1 MTGANG
7 ADGVSGASTAPIDD
21 DQPSGGDPPSGDD
34 LRAVMADFATG
45 VVVAT
50 TWAPGASDGSADG
63 GVGGGEG
70 VDHATTLN
78 SLTSVSLDPPLVLIS
93 LGIDSRFA
101 AQVRRT
107 GVWGVSILPE
117 DHVATAMRFAAR
129 DRGVPLFGDLGF
141 HRGVTG
147 VALLDDALGR
157 LECRTEAIHRAGD
170 HDIVVGRVAATEPHH
185 REARPGAGPLV
196 SFRRAFG
203 GFHR

>member
-1 MTGANG
+1 MNAPAASPNG
-7 ADGVSGASTAPIDD
+7 N
-21 DQPSGGDPPSGDD
+21 D

-50 TWAPGASDGSADG
+50 TWEE
-63 GVGGGEG
+63 GVGAGAGPDGDEPG

-78 SLTSVSLDPPLVLIS
+78 SLTSVSLDPPLVLVS

-107 GVWGVSILPE
+107 GIWGVSILPE
-117 DHVATAMRFAAR
+117 GASATALRFASR
-129 DRGVPLFGDLGF
+129 DRGVPLFGDLGV
-141 HRGVTG
+141 HRGGTG

-170 HDIVVGRVAATEPHH
+170 HDIIVGRVVATEPGHQ
-185 REARPGAGPLV
+185 PGSVPGTAPLV
-196 SFRRAFG
+196 SFRGTFG
-203 GFHR
+203 SYHR